1 MGANV
6 KLYQVFFF
14 VVFFPLRQ
22 VFLYLC
28 INTCTKL
35 FSSFRS
41 PAALRFT
48 PLDHTKLFILFIHL
62 FVCRNCCTMPT
73 LVSSLQ
79 PLMLL
84 FSFSFHL
91 FCPTELKM
99 NASPSLFNMEKPQC
113 WLVCFFGFV
122 LGFFFFCCFGVF
134 FVISFVCLLLVQ
146 CFVLWGGLF
155 FCLLFFFGRGST
167 QHQKHI
173 NLPEDW
179 GGRC

>member
-1 MGANV
+1 M
-6 KLYQVFFF
+6 
-14 VVFFPLRQ
+14 
-22 VFLYLC
+22 YLC

-122 LGFFFFCCFGVF
+122 LGFFFFCCFGGF
-134 FVISFVCLLLVQ
+134 FVISFLFAFSLVF
-146 CFVLWGGLF
+146 CFVGGVVFLSFVF
-155 FCLLFFFGRGST
+155 FWKRIYTASET
-167 QHQKHI
+167 YQ
-173 NLPEDW
+173 PS
-179 GGRC
+179 